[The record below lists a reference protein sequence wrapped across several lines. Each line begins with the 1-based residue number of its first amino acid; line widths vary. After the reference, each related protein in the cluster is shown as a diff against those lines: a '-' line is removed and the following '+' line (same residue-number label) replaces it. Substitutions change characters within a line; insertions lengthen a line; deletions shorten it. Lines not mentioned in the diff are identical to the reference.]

1 MSKQPGFTVKRKA
14 PTSAIVGG
22 QEINLGDFR
31 AYLPAHNYIFLP
43 CREPWPAVSIDC
55 GVSAASAH
63 RCRRQSDP
71 QRRQSAKA
79 QSQPL
84 ARLQSTGASDD
95 LDTGDADAHSRPA
108 GGRRRLDRAFW
119 RRLPQPLSRSTSDQ
133 SGDPKKAQ
141 PWLDHVAKL
150 YPIEA
155 EAKHVIC
162 WCAQRVQQPE
172 IKINHVLVMGGE
184 EGIGKDT
191 MLEPVKRGVGP
202 WNFHEVSPTQ
212 MMGRFNSF
220 VKCTILRVNEAR
232 DLGEVD
238 RFKFYDHLKT
248 YAVTPPDV
256 LRVDEK
262 HLREQ
267 YVFNRMGIIIS
278 TNYRTDGIYL
288 SEQDRRH
295 FVAWSEARKEDFPAD
310 YFPDMWKWFDDGGAE
325 HVIAYLHALDLSDF
339 DPKLPPP
346 KTEAWRTIVSAHHA
360 PEAAELTDAI
370 EKLKNPETLIIED
383 LVGVAPALDWLY
395 EPKSRRIVSHRFED
409 CGYVRVANPASM
421 QGLWVVKGKRCVV
434 YARKDLSAAD
444 RLRVARARA

>member
-1 MSKQPGFTVKRKA
+1 VSKQPGFTVKQKA
-14 PTSAIVGG
+14 PTSAIIGG

-43 CREPWPAVSIDC
+43 CREPWPAVSIDSVFPLQVLTDAAGNPILKGGKVQKLKASRWLDC
-55 GVSAASAH
+55 NQPAHQMIWIPGMPMLIPDRLVVDGGWIERSGVV
-63 RCRRQSDP
+63 C
-71 QRRQSAKA
+71 
-79 QSQPL
+79 L
-84 ARLQSTGASDD
+84 NLY
-95 LDTGDADAHSRPA
+95 
-108 GGRRRLDRAFW
+108 RA
-119 RRLPQPLSRSTSDQ
+119 PHPTS
-133 SGDPKKAQ
+133 GNPKKAQ

-150 YPIEA
+150 FPIEA

-172 IKINHVLVMGGE
+172 VKINHVLVTGGE

-212 MMGRFNSF
+212 MMGRFNNF

-232 DLGEVD
+232 DLGEID

-325 HVIAYLHALDLSDF
+325 HVIAYLHALDLSEF

-360 PEAAELTDAI
+360 PEAAELNDAI

-383 LVGVAPALDWLY
+383 LIGVAPALDWLY
-395 EPKSRRIVSHRFED
+395 EPKSRRIVSHRLED

-421 QGLWVVKGKRCVV
+421 QGLWVVKGKRCIV